1 MRIALTS
8 ENYHRVGGTETYV
21 HTVAEQLQRLGHQVR
36 VYSPRLGDMAQLT
49 RGRGVDVVSR
59 LEDLGEPDDVVLAQ
73 DAATSY
79 ELAGLWPEVPQ
90 VYVCHSNT
98 YDLQQPPLVKGTVQA
113 VVVMSKRFEDRV
125 TALDA
130 DLRVVR
136 MRQPIDTEWLSP
148 RGEPAARP
156 RRALL
161 LGNYLEG
168 EARRLLVDTWSEL
181 GVEVAQVGG
190 NATPVLQPQDDI
202 ARADIVV
209 GKGRA
214 VLDAMSC
221 GRPAYVYDVYGADGW
236 VTPDTYDAIEA
247 DAIAGQ
253 ALPGVVDAARLRAD
267 LAAYDPTMGQ
277 ANRELI
283 LKHHGA
289 KTHADDLVRLCSE
302 LAPRVASGA

>member
-90 VYVCHSNT
+90 VYVCHSNAVR
-98 YDLQQPPLVKGTVQA
+98 PPAAASGQGDRPGGRGDEQTVEA
-113 VVVMSKRFEDRV
+113 
-125 TALDA
+125 
-130 DLRVVR
+130 
-136 MRQPIDTEWLSP
+136 P
-148 RGEPAARP
+148 RGPHWTRTCVWSGCASRSTRSGSRPAGEPAARP

-181 GVEVAQVGG
+181 GRRGGRRSAG

-253 ALPGVVDAARLRAD
+253 ALPGVVDADRLRAD
-267 LAAYDPTMGQ
+267 LAAYDPTWARPTG
-277 ANRELI
+277 
-283 LKHHGA
+283 
-289 KTHADDLVRLCSE
+289 S
-302 LAPRVASGA
+302 